1 MKGTEKMND
10 EMLLILLAG
19 QSNMAGRG
27 EPEAEDL
34 IPVENVYALNEN
46 MKWVP
51 AIEPVTF
58 DRENIRGVSPGR
70 TFAKYISKLFPDR
83 KIGIIPAAVGGTP
96 ISSWKINGKDI
107 HSDKHPYDDAVIMAK
122 NAQRYGRIIAV
133 LWHQGENDAAQKNTE
148 YAKDL
153 TEVVNNFRKDLDL
166 APDIPFI
173 CGELGRFLSTETFAR
188 ELINQATQNVVKT
201 LPCMGYVTTENLTDK
216 GDALHFNTQSQKIL
230 GERYFKEFC
239 RLKKI

>member
-1 MKGTEKMND
+1 MND

-27 EPEAEDL
+27 EPEADDL

-46 MKWVP
+46 MKWVQ

-133 LWHQGENDAAQKNTE
+133 LWHQGESDVAAQTADYKE
-148 YAKDL
+148 KL
-153 TEVVNNFRKDLDL
+153 RKVVKNFRRDLGLD
-166 APDIPFI
+166 DSIPFI
-173 CGELGRFLSTETFAR
+173 AGDMASFYQKDIADNIQIVDNAIAELTR
-188 ELINQATQNVVKT
+188 EL
-201 LPCMGYVTTENLTDK
+201 PGFFSVTTKDLNHR
-216 GDALHFNTQSQKIL
+216 GDNLHFDSESLYKL
-230 GERYFKEFC
+230 GERYYSAYKQAVEC
-239 RLKKI
+239 